1 MTCGP
6 VFIFCL
12 KTNSIMHMCLPLP
25 WQHRRVPASIM
36 VFILISVLPLEK
48 QWGFCCHTGT
58 PDFQSYYFFSLSQ
71 LEAPE
76 IYSKVRTLL
85 LNLLHFSRGIMRLK
99 VKAVNAILL
108 SYTHFF
114 FQMIMTNVYISTHS
128 QESFMSRL
136 AVKKENA
143 SGERK
148 QIRILNICIHIYAHI
163 CHINQTLDKL

>member
-1 MTCGP
+1 MGFLLTHRYTW
-6 VFIFCL
+6 F
-12 KTNSIMHMCLPLP
+12 SI
-25 WQHRRVPASIM
+25 
-36 VFILISVLPLEK
+36 IL
-48 QWGFCCHTGT
+48 
-58 PDFQSYYFFSLSQ
+58 FFALSQ
-71 LEAPE
+71 SEAPE

-114 FQMIMTNVYISTHS
+114 FQMMMTNAYISTHS

-148 QIRILNICIHIYAHI
+148 QIRILNICIHIYVTYLCIYISHKSNTCEI
-163 CHINQTLDKL
+163 TDIQFVDYKNQHNKSLFATM